1 MIDRKISTR
10 VFTIFDIRVVVLDPN
25 LSPNF
30 TDLNDF
36 IRDSYGFLGCSSM
49 NDENNTI
56 AINADKAGRE
66 NDFVAVNDRKLPSDT
81 TRNSEVPKVIFAY
94 LIAI

>member
-1 MIDRKISTR
+1 M
-10 VFTIFDIRVVVLDPN
+10 VVLVPN

-36 IRDSYGFLGCSSM
+36 IRDSYGFRGYLNT

-66 NDFVAVNDRKLPSDT
+66 NDFVVVNDRKLPNDT
-81 TRNSEVPKVIFAY
+81 TQNSEVLKVIFAY